1 MKPNELKMYKDLLQ
15 QRMEM
20 LMGTAGDTLDEMSQ
34 GEESFPDPLDR
45 AMSESSRS
53 IELRT
58 RDRERKLIQKIKQA
72 IQRTEDGT
80 YGVCD
85 DCGEEISAN
94 RLKARPETTLC
105 INCKEEQEKVEKQ
118 FGL

>member
-1 MKPNELKMYKDLLQ
+1 MKAKELKLYKDLLL
-15 QRMEM
+15 QRVDN
-20 LMGTAGDTLDEMSQ
+20 LVGSAGETLDTMSK
-34 GEESFPDPLDR
+34 GDDSFPDPIDR
-45 AMSESSRS
+45 AMSESNRS
-53 IELRT
+53 IELRK
-58 RDRERKLIQKIKQA
+58 RDRERKLIQKIKKA
-72 IQRTEDGT
+72 IQRTDDGS

-85 DCGEEISAN
+85 ECGEEISES

>member
-1 MKPNELKMYKDLLQ
+1 MNAKQLKLYKELLE
-15 QRMEM
+15 QRISN
-20 LMGTAGDTLDEMSQ
+20 LMGSADETLDTMSQ
-34 GEESFPDPLDR
+34 GDDSFPDPLDR
-45 AMSESSRS
+45 AMSESNRS
-53 IELRT
+53 IELRK

-85 DCGEEISAN
+85 DCGEEISAS
-94 RLKARPETTLC
+94 RLQARPETTLC